1 MGEETTESNV
11 YNDMSLAHRPISL
24 AEGSVTT
31 RALPIRPILE
41 RSETSSGH
49 AWTESVPNTE
59 HNALFLNFDWT
70 KTSLGR
76 LSNWDPILRAYAC
89 MVFAD
94 SRGACLYWGAK
105 QVALYNAEFA
115 VFSGGA
121 HPRLMGATFAAAFP
135 ELANDIGP
143 MFTEI
148 HRSGQ
153 AVSVD
158 NIELMTERHGFLE
171 EAYFVGQF
179 VPLWGMSGKV
189 EGVYNSVYESTSK
202 VLSERRR
209 RVTELVA
216 NMESWPV
223 DKMLTELFK
232 ALRSNPRDIP
242 VALLYT
248 YDALAGEGEPNLMCS
263 GSIGFPEGHPCAPQN
278 AFLEIDQAGLIPL
291 FREASN
297 SSTSI
302 VMNGTN
308 SDMSLFKGVEWA
320 GFGEPSKTV
329 IICALEISGNLQG
342 FFLIGTNPRRAYDEA
357 TEGSITDITAQFKLK
372 WAESISKAQARKREA
387 MLERLV
393 SDSEARLQHM
403 AHSAPVGMC
412 QIGLDSEIAWANN
425 QFYQIT
431 GHDRSK
437 PDMSDFRAILA
448 PEEFAKHDQLVA
460 NLLEGDV
467 RAVREFR
474 LQREWMPPA
483 QQEDDEEPYYAW
495 ILVTNFPLIEAGKVK
510 LLMVYVTDIS
520 HQKWAESVQSRN
532 ASTALQAKRRQ
543 EAFLDVT
550 SHEMRNPLTAITQ
563 LADGIARSVQYV
575 PEITAKS
582 WQDVAEQNA
591 GAADTIL
598 ACAAH
603 QRRVID
609 DVLILSR
616 LDSQMLSIVPV
627 SANTGKVVKDTIKMF
642 DGEIAMTDIK
652 ITAVKATEPKSL
664 HKINHIL
671 LDTSRMAQ
679 VLINLISNAIKF
691 TTTQDLREITVTY
704 GIQSSKP
711 PDISTKY
718 GQIAWVTPT
727 AVEHDNVALPPLKAS
742 EERLYVY
749 FLVRD
754 TGPGIEQDGINR
766 LFQRFSQATPKT
778 HITYGGSGLGLYIVR
793 ELVEKQGGRVG
804 VASVPGEGSVFAFY
818 IATMPGDEPEAP
830 TKPSQTVAVA
840 KNTLTNGMRA
850 EFTRN
855 KTWQIEADNPLLV
868 GTADPEADRVYNILL
883 VEDNVINQRIL
894 AKQLRMTGSTVEVA
908 DNGADALALLE
919 RSDIWRKEGSSP
931 YHPASDTTIRTK
943 IDLILMDVEMPIMD
957 GLTATRRIRELEA
970 EGRLTRRLPIIAV
983 TANVRQEQVD
993 TAVQA
998 GVDKVLSKP
1007 FTTGEALETIRE
1019 LVS

>member
-1 MGEETTESNV
+1 MAEPIESNED
-11 YNDMSLAHRPISL
+11 NDMSLVHPSAPL
-24 AEGSVTT
+24 AYDRLTT
-31 RALPIRPILE
+31 RAVPIRPILE

-49 AWTESVPNTE
+49 AWTESIPNTE
-59 HNALFLNFDWT
+59 HNALFLNYDWT
-70 KTSLGR
+70 KTPLGR
-76 LSNWDPILRAYAC
+76 LSDWNPILRSYAC
-89 MVFAD
+89 MIFAD
-94 SRGACLYWGAK
+94 SRGACLYWGPK

-121 HPRLMGATFAAAFP
+121 HPRLMGATFAVAFP
-135 ELANDIGP
+135 GLVADVQP
-143 MFTEI
+143 MFTAI
-148 HRSGQ
+148 YQTGQ

-179 VPLWGMSGKV
+179 VPVWGMSGNI
-189 EGVYNSVYESTSK
+189 EGVYNTTYESTSK

-216 NMESWPV
+216 NMESYPV
-223 DKMLTELFK
+223 EKTLTEFMQ
-232 ALRSNPRDIP
+232 ALRSNPRDIT
-242 VALLYT
+242 VALMYT
-248 YDALAGEGEPNLMCS
+248 YDALVGEGMPNLTCS
-263 GSIGFPEGHPCAPQN
+263 GSIGIPEGHNCAPQT
-278 AFLEIDQAGLIPL
+278 ALLETDQAGLIPL
-291 FREASN
+291 FRKARN
-297 SSTSI
+297 SSTPVVINEAS
-302 VMNGTN
+302 
-308 SDMSLFKGVEWA
+308 SDITLFDGVTWA
-320 GFGEPSKTV
+320 GFGEPSKTIV
-329 IICALEISGNLQG
+329 ICALEISGNLQG
-342 FFLIGTNPRRAYDEA
+342 FFLVGTNPRRAYDEA
-357 TEGSITDITAQFKLK
+357 TESSITDIAARFKLK

-393 SDSEARLQHM
+393 TDSETRLQHM

-412 QIGLDSEIAWANN
+412 QIGLDSRIAWAND

-448 PEEFAKHDQLVA
+448 PEEYEKHDRLVA
-460 NLLEGDV
+460 NLLEGNV

-474 LQREWMPPA
+474 LKRDWKPPVS
-483 QQEDDEEPYYAW
+483 QEDDEEPYSTW
-495 ILVTNFPLIEAGKVK
+495 ILATNFPLIKDGLVK

-520 HQKWAESVQSRN
+520 HQKWAENVQSRN
-532 ASTALQAKRRQ
+532 AKLATQAKQRQ

-575 PEITAKS
+575 PEVTPKA

-591 GAADTIL
+591 AAADTIL

-627 SANTGKVVKDTIKMF
+627 CANTEKVVKDTIRMF
-642 DGEIAMTDIK
+642 SGESAMNDIK
-652 ITAVKATEPKSL
+652 ITA
-664 HKINHIL
+664 
-671 LDTSRMAQ
+671 
-679 VLINLISNAIKF
+679 
-691 TTTQDLREITVTY
+691 ITVTY
-704 GIQSSKP
+704 GYHAGIQPTKP
-711 PDISTKY
+711 PDFRTKY
-718 GQIAWVTPT
+718 GGITWVTPT
-727 AVEHDNVALPPLKAS
+727 AAEHDNAALPPLQAGDD
-742 EERLYVY
+742 RLYAY

-754 TGPGIEQDGINR
+754 TGPGIDQDGINR

-793 ELVEKQGGRVG
+793 KLVEKQGGRVG

-818 IATMPGDEPEAP
+818 IATMAGDEPEEP
-830 TKPSQTVAVA
+830 TKPTAVA
-840 KNTLTNGMRA
+840 NHTLTN
-850 EFTRN
+850 
-855 KTWQIEADNPLLV
+855 

-883 VEDNVINQRIL
+883 VEDNLVNQRIL

-908 DNGADALALLE
+908 DNGLDALALLAKT
-919 RSDIWRKEGSSP
+919 DIWRDPSASP
-931 YHPASDTTIRTK
+931 AGPAATNPIK
-943 IDLILMDVEMPIMD
+943 VDLILMDVEMPVMD
-957 GLTATRRIRELEA
+957 GLTATRRIRELEG
-970 EGRLTRRLPIIAV
+970 EGRLAKRLPIIAV

-1007 FTTGEALETIRE
+1007 FTTGEALEVIRE
-1019 LVS
+1019 IMS

>member
-1 MGEETTESNV
+1 MAEPIESNED
-11 YNDMSLAHRPISL
+11 NDMSLVHPSAPL
-24 AEGSVTT
+24 ADDRLTT
-31 RALPIRPILE
+31 RAVPIRPILE

-49 AWTESVPNTE
+49 AWTESIPNTE
-59 HNALFLNFDWT
+59 HNALFLNYDWT
-70 KTSLGR
+70 KTPLGR
-76 LSNWDPILRAYAC
+76 LSNWDPVLRSYAC
-89 MVFAD
+89 MIFAD
-94 SRGACLYWGAK
+94 SRGACLYWGPK

-121 HPRLMGATFAAAFP
+121 HPRLMGATFAVAFP
-135 ELANDIGP
+135 ELVADIQP
-143 MFTEI
+143 MFAAIYQT
-148 HRSGQ
+148 GQ

-179 VPLWGMSGKV
+179 VPVWGMSGNV
-189 EGVYNSVYESTSK
+189 EGVYNTTYESTSK

-216 NMESWPV
+216 NMESYPV
-223 DKMLTELFK
+223 EKTLTEFMQ
-232 ALRSNPRDIP
+232 ALRSNPRDIT
-242 VALLYT
+242 VALMYT
-248 YDALAGEGEPNLMCS
+248 YDALVGEGMPNLTCS
-263 GSIGFPEGHPCAPQN
+263 GSIGIPEGHNCAPQT
-278 AFLEIDQAGLIPL
+278 ALLETDQAGLIPL
-291 FREASN
+291 FRKARN
-297 SSTSI
+297 SSTPVVINEAS
-302 VMNGTN
+302 
-308 SDMSLFKGVEWA
+308 SDMTLFDGVTWA
-320 GFGEPSKTV
+320 GFGEPSKTIV
-329 IICALEISGNLQG
+329 ICALEISGNLHG
-342 FFLIGTNPRRAYDEA
+342 FFLVGTNPRGAYDEA
-357 TEGSITDITAQFKLK
+357 TESSITDIAARLKLK
-372 WAESISKAQARKREA
+372 WAESISKAQERKREA

-393 SDSEARLQHM
+393 TDSETRLQHM

-412 QIGLDSEIAWANN
+412 QIGLDSRIAWAND

-448 PEEFAKHDQLVA
+448 PEEYEKHDRLVA
-460 NLLEGDV
+460 NLLEGNV

-474 LQREWMPPA
+474 LKRGWKPPVS
-483 QQEDDEEPYYAW
+483 QEDDEEPYSTW
-495 ILVTNFPLIEAGKVK
+495 ILATNFPLIEHGLVK

-520 HQKWAESVQSRN
+520 HQKWAENVQSRN
-532 ASTALQAKRRQ
+532 AKLATQAKRRQ

-575 PEITAKS
+575 PEVTPKA

-591 GAADTIL
+591 AAADTIL

-627 SANTGKVVKDTIKMF
+627 CANTEKVVKDTIRMF
-642 DGEIAMTDIK
+642 SGESAMNDIK
-652 ITAVKATEPKSL
+652 ITAVKAMEPKSL
-664 HKINHIL
+664 QKINHIL

-679 VLINLISNAIKF
+679 ILINLISNAIKF
-691 TTTQDLREITVTY
+691 TATQELREITVTY
-704 GIQSSKP
+704 GYHAGIQPTKP
-711 PDISTKY
+711 PDFRTKY
-718 GQIAWVTPT
+718 GGITWVTPT
-727 AVEHDNVALPPLKAS
+727 AAEHDNAALPPLQAGDD
-742 EERLYVY
+742 RLYAY

-754 TGPGIEQDGINR
+754 TGPGIDQDGINR

-778 HITYGGSGLGLYIVR
+778 HITYGCSGLGLYIVR

-804 VASVPGEGSVFAFY
+804 VASDPGEGSVFAFY
-818 IATMPGDEPEAP
+818 IATMAGDEPEEP
-830 TKPSQTVAVA
+830 TKPSKTTAVA
-840 KNTLTNGMRA
+840 NHTLTN
-850 EFTRN
+850 
-855 KTWQIEADNPLLV
+855 

-883 VEDNVINQRIL
+883 VEDNLINQRIL

-908 DNGADALALLE
+908 DNGLDALTLLAKT
-919 RSDIWRKEGSSP
+919 DIWRDPSASP
-931 YHPASDTTIRTK
+931 AGPAATNPIK
-943 IDLILMDVEMPIMD
+943 VDLILMDVEMPVMD
-957 GLTATRRIRELEA
+957 GLTATRRIRELEG
-970 EGRLTRRLPIIAV
+970 EGRLAKRLPIIAV

-1007 FTTGEALETIRE
+1007 FTTGEALEVIRE
-1019 LVS
+1019 IMS